1 METKEKRI
9 LDSVHGYITIPEDI
23 CDYVIDTPYFQ
34 RLRRVEQTS
43 CRVLFPSARHDRFIH
58 SLGVYHLGEKIVK
71 AVRKNCHD
79 NLPENFDDRAKNYLI
94 ACLLHDVS
102 HTPFSHTFEDYYDN
116 KSNAL
121 KVTLEQKVNTKIFTE
136 DWKDREW
143 NSAPHEIM
151 SAIMAITCFPNY
163 VKAPDYDMEFIA
175 RMIVGCKYSDP
186 AKSFENAFV
195 ELLHS
200 KVLDADGLDYACRD
214 AAMAGYSTNNIDVER
229 LVAEIFI
236 IKDADDND
244 QYKVCFSNKAVNEIE
259 AVLGVKHFQ
268 QYNVFA
274 HHVVAYDQKLLEE
287 SMKSAAYWHLHGVM
301 SFDAQL
307 RKRALETLC
316 NIKAFTAPCQFGSY
330 NLPLLYPSDDDFVS
344 LMKCFP
350 NDYFIRQ
357 WLTRNYELQPLW
369 KSKSEFKH
377 LFGDTLGDIS
387 KDGVDLWVLS
397 DDCKRFLCEQFN
409 IEEYNVWILEPKL
422 KDRFGSTSELQIYI
436 DGKVKKYETLYPK
449 GRMHFNDLGEQFKFI
464 YIPKNI
470 EKEVVIKALIEEQ
483 AKNKVE
489 LSCFKKVLLKA
500 GSFVKQMIMK

>member
-1 METKEKRI
+1 MEKKKRI

-23 CDYVIDTPYFQ
+23 CDKVVDTPYFQ

-58 SLGVYHLGEKIVK
+58 SLGVYHLGGKIVE
-71 AVRKNCHD
+71 AIYKNCERD
-79 NLPENFDDRAKNYLI
+79 LPGNFKNRADNYLM

-102 HTPFSHTFEDYYDN
+102 HTPFSHTFEDFYDN
-116 KSNAL
+116 KSNSLKDTLEL
-121 KVTLEQKVNTKIFTE
+121 KVNSSSFTS

-163 VKAPDYDMEFIA
+163 V
-175 RMIVGCKYSDP
+175 
-186 AKSFENAFV
+186 
-195 ELLHS
+195 
-200 KVLDADGLDYACRD
+200 RD

-229 LVAEIFI
+229 LVGEIFVVV
-236 IKDADDND
+236 DEEDNN

-287 SMKSAAYWHLHGVM
+287 AMKSASYWHLHGVM
-301 SFDAQL
+301 SFDAQQ
-307 RKRALETLC
+307 RKKALETLC
-316 NIKAFTAPCQFGSY
+316 NIKAFTTPYQFGLFK
-330 NLPLLYPSDDDFVS
+330 LPLLYPSDDDFVS

-350 NDYFIRQ
+350 EDYYIQQ

-377 LFGDTLGDIS
+377 IFGNTLGDIS

-397 DDCKRFLCEQFN
+397 DACKKFLCERFN
-409 IEEYNVWILEPKL
+409 IDEYNVWILEPKL
-422 KDRFGSTSELQIYI
+422 KDRFGSTSELHIYI
-436 DGKVKKYETLYPK
+436 DGKVEKYEELYPK

-464 YIPKNI
+464 YVPKTI
-470 EKEVVIKALIEEQ
+470 DKSVVLKALKEEQ

-489 LSCFKKVLLKA
+489 LSCFTKQLLKA
-500 GSFVKQMIMK
+500 GSFVKRLILK